1 MAKTENDEIAIADE
15 VVMNQIFVARGQKV
29 MLEIAEIKNTVE
41 KIGKKQSGQDKYIEL
56 IFEYIDRLQEKAEQ
70 PVLERKAIGFK
81 MGGGKDSFRMD
92 KSQRL
97 PRGFSVTKNS

>member
-1 MAKTENDEIAIADE
+1 
-15 VVMNQIFVARGQKV
+15 MNQIFVARGQKV

-81 MGGGKDSFRMD
+81 MGGGKDSNI
-92 KSQRL
+92 
-97 PRGFSVTKNS
+97 VE